1 MTDVWSWRAIVI
13 VSAVVLGIQAAAMYW
28 LGQRY
33 GRRAAPSDW
42 SPVRKRTGL
51 WSLIL
56 SWTFL
61 AGVTGHGGAV
71 SIALPAW
78 LVLGSQIWY
87 LELGA
92 WFSPYGGVPP
102 AFLSIA
108 CSLCA
113 YVIGVM
119 RGLARSTTA
128 HGSSPS
134 GSVLR

>member
-1 MTDVWSWRAIVI
+1 MTDVWSWRAIAI
-13 VSAVVLGIQAAAMYW
+13 VSAIFLGIQAAAMYW

-42 SPVRKRTGL
+42 GPVVKRAGL

-56 SWTFL
+56 SWTFV
-61 AGVTGHGGAV
+61 AGVSGHGGGV
-71 SIALPAW
+71 TIVLPAW
-78 LVLGSQIWY
+78 LMLGSQIWY

-92 WFSPYGGVPP
+92 WLSPYGGVPP
-102 AFLSIA
+102 PFLSIA

-119 RGLARSTTA
+119 RGLARSSHA
-128 HGSSPS
+128 A
-134 GSVLR
+134 